1 MGDSPRAQRVGDEVR
16 NALARAILIEAS
28 DDRLRGVCMT
38 EVRMSPDLSHAR
50 VYWNVIK
57 PEPPTE
63 REMKALERALQ
74 RASGFL
80 RNAVRDAV
88 HLRVVPSLA
97 FVYDESIERGR
108 AMDQLLGSLDIPST
122 DDEAEES

>member
-1 MGDSPRAQRVGDEVR
+1 
-16 NALARAILIEAS
+16 
-28 DDRLRGVCMT
+28 
-38 EVRMSPDLSHAR
+38 MSPDLSHAR